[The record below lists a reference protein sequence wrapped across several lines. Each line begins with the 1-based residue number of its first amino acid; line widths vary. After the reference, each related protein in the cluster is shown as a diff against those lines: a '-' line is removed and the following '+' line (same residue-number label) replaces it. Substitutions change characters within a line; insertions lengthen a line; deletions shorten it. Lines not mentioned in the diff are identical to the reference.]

1 MNKINLRELERKA
14 YLSYHQDGILDIFIG
29 FNVLLFSMW
38 MLADM
43 AYLGGAFAAIS
54 TPIYA
59 QVKKQITVPRL
70 GYVKFA
76 PSRTAKAKKTVLL
89 MVIAGILALI
99 PGVFLFLT
107 TQRGMLAPIQFLVDY
122 GMIVIGVAGM
132 VLLAL
137 VAYLSDVRRLY
148 GYSVLFIVLF
158 TGGYFLSFPF
168 VYYLTTFGIVIMGTG
183 LYLLTLFLHKYPLS
197 SGDPSDDRQ

>member
-29 FNVLLFSMW
+29 FNILLFSMW

-43 AYLGGAFAAIS
+43 AYLGGAFVAIS

-76 PSRTAKAKKTVLL
+76 PSRTAKAKKTILLLVVAGVL
-89 MVIAGILALI
+89 AFI

-107 TQRGMLAPIQFLVDY
+107 TQKGILSPIQFLVDY

-132 VLLAL
+132 MLLAL
-137 VAYLSDVRRLY
+137 VAYISEVQRLY
-148 GYSVLFIVLF
+148 AYSGLFVALL
-158 TGGYFLSFPF
+158 TSGYFLSIPL
-168 VYYLTTFGIVIMGTG
+168 VYYILTFSVVIMGTG
-183 LYLLTLFLHKYPLS
+183 LYLLTRFLHKYPLS

>member
-14 YLSYHQDGILDIFIG
+14 YLWYHQDGILDIFIG
-29 FNVLLFSMW
+29 FNILLFSMW

-59 QVKKQITVPRL
+59 QVKKQITIPRL

-76 PSRTAKAKKTVLL
+76 PSRIAKAKKTILL
-89 MVIAGILALI
+89 LVIAGVLALI

-107 TQRGMLAPIQFLVDY
+107 TQRGMLSPIQFLVDY
-122 GMIVIGVAGM
+122 GMIVIGVVGM
-132 VLLAL
+132 VLLAV
-137 VAYLSDVRRLY
+137 VAYISEIRRLY
-148 GYSVLFIVLF
+148 AYSVLFVVIF
-158 TGGYFLSFPF
+158 TSGYFLSIPF
-168 VYYLTTFGIVIMGTG
+168 VYYLMTVSVVIMVTG
-183 LYLLTLFLHKYPLS
+183 LYLLTQFLHKYPLP
-197 SGDPSDDRQ
+197 SGEPSDDRQ